1 MNILVVCHHGLY
13 QNYTFSF
20 VHNQAKAYA
29 AAGHHVRVIIPVPL
43 GKSFCGSRFG
53 PLLHTEQVDGVSLY
67 FVRYLS
73 ASNFGKKGFNVH
85 SAVCAIG
92 SQLKVILKDFQP
104 DAVHAHT
111 LGLDSHIG
119 AWLKKK
125 LCCPLVVTTHG
136 SDTEIPLKR
145 GEHAE
150 LKAACDEADCVVA
163 VSRCLRERLLT
174 CGTKTPVQVILNGF
188 MTNCSANSGEK
199 RPFTMLQVG
208 HLIESKRNAV
218 TIRALAIL
226 RKKYP
231 EMTLKIIGAGVLRQT
246 LETLVDD
253 LGLRD
258 AVTFTG
264 EVPNPEVLSAMAESM
279 FFVMPSKPEGFG
291 IVYLEAMSNRCITI
305 GTQGEGIAELI
316 ESGKNGF
323 LVPADDPEAV
333 ADAICW
339 CVMYPD
345 KAEEIARQG
354 YLDTK
359 ELTWERNA
367 EHYVQLFKELS
378 DRN

>member
-1 MNILVVCHHGLY
+1 MPNR
-13 QNYTFSF
+13 
-20 VHNQAKAYA
+20 A
-29 AAGHHVRVIIPVPL
+29 A
-43 GKSFCGSRFG
+43 S
-53 PLLHTEQVDGVSLY
+53 
-67 FVRYLS
+67 
-73 ASNFGKKGFNVH
+73 
-85 SAVCAIG
+85 
-92 SQLKVILKDFQP
+92 
-104 DAVHAHT
+104 
-111 LGLDSHIG
+111 
-119 AWLKKK
+119 
-125 LCCPLVVTTHG
+125 
-136 SDTEIPLKR
+136 
-145 GEHAE
+145 
-150 LKAACDEADCVVA
+150 
-163 VSRCLRERLLT
+163 
-174 CGTKTPVQVILNGF
+174 
-188 MTNCSANSGEK
+188 SGEK
-199 RPFTMLQVG
+199 KPFTMLQVG

-218 TIRALAIL
+218 TIRALALL

-253 LGLRD
+253 LELRD

-323 LVPADDPEAV
+323 LVPADDPKAV
-333 ADAICW
+333 ADAIDW
-339 CVMYPD
+339 CMMYPD
-345 KAEEIARQG
+345 EAEKIAQQG